1 MDVSDEKE
9 EAFKQLLEQL
19 VKVKFTIPEDHSQ
32 LTLNHEELK
41 EQLQICATYEEEGEE
56 EGSED
61 SSSDYEVI
69 LLSLLEKLNDDVTYL
84 NRIIDALDDD
94 VEAFS

>member
-41 EQLQICATYEEEGEE
+41 EQLQICATYEEEG
-56 EGSED
+56 SED
-61 SSSDYEVI
+61 PSSDYEVI